1 MKTATYW
8 VPAPTL
14 AEAGVI
20 ARAIHRGAVPRMPWH
35 ADETACQ
42 RRVDECNA
50 LLGARQVKPFAVVI
64 EERTVDD
71 RRIHNA
77 WAADRIGDIA
87 AIIVLFAMIP
97 LVGIAS
103 LYEVLA

>member
-1 MKTATYW
+1 MKTVTYW

-20 ARAIHRGAVPRMPWH
+20 ARAIHRRAVPRMPWH
-35 ADETACQ
+35 GDGIACQ
-42 RRVDECNA
+42 RRAEECNA
-50 LLGARQVKPFAVVI
+50 LLGARQVKPFAIVI
-64 EERTVDD
+64 EDRTVDD
-71 RRIHNA
+71 GRIHNA
-77 WAADRIGDIA
+77 WAADRIGEIA
-87 AIIVLFAMIP
+87 ATIAIFALIP